1 MVPGRQGKLNG
12 FTAYKGFSGSTIFT
26 ANPADTAAP
35 GQPTPDQPVSRSAD
49 PVSGSC
55 DPVFK
60 TGGAGPG
67 DRIFTAWM
75 RFRQRLLKRGLP
87 PRH

>member
-1 MVPGRQGKLNG
+1 MIPGRQGKLNG
-12 FTAYKGFSGSTIFT
+12 FTAYKGFSGSTIST

-35 GQPTPDQPVSRSAD
+35 GRPIPDQPVHRSAE
-49 PVSGSC
+49 PASGSC

-67 DRIFTAWM
+67 DR
-75 RFRQRLLKRGLP
+75 LSLP
-87 PRH
+87 PGCSDGILMQRNIKM